1 MNLEA
6 SASRDR
12 VAAALGTLRKKVSH
26 PEIEH
31 VTEAAT
37 KALLVEPLLHAM
49 GFEGLDDIE
58 WEHHVKA
65 SGEHIDYVLRV
76 AGNPTIAVEAKSF
89 GTDLADKHAAQVVQY
104 ATVEGIEWCLLT
116 NGREMRVFNCG
127 LKGDLAAKHLI
138 DLDLLAEPPADVLDV
153 LTLFSK
159 EGMANQAS
167 LKGWMREAVLDRALR
182 LAVLDS
188 HSATTMQLAETARD
202 KTGLDLTSED
212 VSRWFA
218 HILGPAPAPHLPKEK
233 KEVKAIDSTP
243 AFWLF
248 PVRSLPDGTSSPE
261 ELKFWT
267 DVGMWGIRRSA
278 PYRSRMKGGDL
289 ACFYATGVGVVAWAQ
304 LAGPVEVLVTAEEW
318 PEPTPMEAEVFKV
331 PLRNVQWLP
340 EPTPIDEQLR
350 GQLDAYKGKKPSPV
364 WSWLVQTTSKLSE
377 RDFNLLVKRP
387 SPQ

>member
-1 MNLEA
+1 MNQRT

-12 VAAALGTLRKKVSH
+12 IATALGTLREKAVH

-76 AGNPTIAVEAKSF
+76 AGDPVIAVEAKSF

-104 ATVEGIEWCLLT
+104 ATVEGIDWCLLT
-116 NGREMRVFNCG
+116 NGRELRVFNCG
-127 LKGDLAAKHLI
+127 LKGDLAAKHVI
-138 DLDLLAEPPADVLDV
+138 DLDLLAEQAADALDV
-153 LTLFSK
+153 LILFSK
-159 EGMANQAS
+159 EGMANQDG
-167 LKGWMREAVLDRALR
+167 LKRWMREVVLDRALR
-182 LAVLDS
+182 LVVLDS
-188 HSATTMQLAETARD
+188 HSATTLQLAETTRA

-218 HILGPAPAPHLPKEK
+218 HILGSAPAPDLPTGTREA
-233 KEVKAIDSTP
+233 KATDSEP

-248 PVRSLPDGTSSPE
+248 PVRSLPDGTSSSE

-267 DVGMWGIRRSA
+267 DAGMWGVRRST
-278 PYRSRMKGGDL
+278 PYRSRMKDGDL

-318 PEPTPMEAEVFKV
+318 PEPIAMEAEVFKV
-331 PLRNVQWLP
+331 PLRNARWLP
-340 EPTPIDEQLR
+340 APIPIDERLR
-350 GQLDAYKGKKPSPV
+350 RQLDAYKGKKPSPV
-364 WSWLVQTTSKLSE
+364 WSWLVQTTSKISE
-377 RDFNLLVKRP
+377 RDFNLLIGDPKP
-387 SPQ
+387 